1 MAISIT
7 VEEVNE
13 FCSTGA
19 TDSKIQ
25 MYIDV
30 VLDKYEA
37 CLESSYSAVAAKN
50 LAMSGVCLMLENSNT
65 SGRISSERAP
75 NGASTSYDTTDE
87 LSGMKENIMLLDT
100 NNCMLDLTSNGN
112 FAFGTI
118 GTNLNDCGCY

>member
-1 MAISIT
+1 MAIVIT
-7 VEEVNE
+7 PSDIRD
-13 FCSTGA
+13 FCSTDA

-30 VLDKYEA
+30 ALDKYGA
-37 CLESSYSAVAAKN
+37 CLESAYSAVVAKN

-112 FAFGTI
+112 FVFGTI
-118 GTNLNDCGCY
+118 GTNLNEYGCC